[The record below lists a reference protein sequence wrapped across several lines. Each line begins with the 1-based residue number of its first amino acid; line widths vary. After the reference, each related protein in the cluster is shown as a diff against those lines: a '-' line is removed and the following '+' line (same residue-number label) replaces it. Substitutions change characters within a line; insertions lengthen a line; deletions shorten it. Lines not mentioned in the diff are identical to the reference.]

1 MHLTP
6 KLLVVGILLGIT
18 FYSCNQ
24 NVNKSEKTL
33 DRPNIILIMADDMGY
48 SDIGCYGSEIR
59 TPVLDGLAANGLRFS
74 QFYNTARCCPTRA
87 SLLTGL
93 FPAQTGIGMMTGDN
107 GLPGYRGDLNPQCV
121 TIAEVLKTAGYATY
135 MSGKWHVTNHFEE
148 VDSLQHNWPRQRG
161 FDKFYGTII
170 GAGSF
175 WDPFRLARDN
185 AYITPENDPDYQPE
199 QYYYTDAISDNA
211 VRYINQHQQ
220 EAKKEKSNAAPPFFM
235 YVAYTA
241 AHWPLHAPEKEIAAY
256 KGQYDDGFDPIRQ
269 KRFARLKEEGLI
281 QEDWKMS
288 EAVARWD
295 TMPDQ
300 AWHAR
305 NMETYAAMI
314 TRMDQG
320 IGKIVDALR
329 ESGELDNTLIL
340 FLQDNGACAEEV
352 YWLGNMDDDEAVI
365 AQNRA
370 PMGKDEIQMRMA
382 PLKTRSGVPLTVQS
396 TTVMAGPDSSYHAYG
411 PTWANVS
418 NTPFRKFKHW
428 VHEGG
433 IATPLIVHWPAGFRA
448 RGELRHQPGQ
458 LVDIMATCV
467 DAAGA
472 TYPARH
478 KNNDITPAEGVSLL
492 PVFAQDGTL
501 KRETLFF
508 EHEGNRAI
516 RRGDWKLVSKA
527 HEKPGVYKK
536 VNQLPLEEWA
546 LFDLKKDRTEMNDLA
561 AQHPGR
567 VKELS
572 AAWHQWAAR
581 TQTIPKPQ

>member
-1 MHLTP
+1 MNIKTIFLTISVLAVFSLTFCNP
-6 KLLVVGILLGIT
+6 KVDE
-18 FYSCNQ
+18 
-24 NVNKSEKTL
+24 SESTP
-33 DRPNIILIMADDMGY
+33 PNIILIMADDMGY

-59 TPVLDGLAANGLRFS
+59 TPVLDGLAADGLRFS

-107 GLPGYRGDLNPQCV
+107 GLPGYRGDLNEQCV

-185 AYITPENDPDYQPE
+185 KYITPENDPDYQPDP
-199 QYYYTDAISDNA
+199 YYYTDAISDNA
-211 VRYINQHQQ
+211 VRYVNEHEQG
-220 EAKKEKSNAAPPFFM
+220 ANNPKAAAPFFM

-241 AHWPLHAPEKEIAAY
+241 AHWPLHAPENEIAAY
-256 KGQYDDGFDPIRQ
+256 KGQYDQGFEPIRE
-269 KRFARLKEEGLI
+269 KRMAKLKKEGLI
-281 QEDWKMS
+281 EEGWKMS

-314 TRMDQG
+314 TRMDKG

-329 ESGELDNTLIL
+329 ERGELDNTLIL
-340 FLQDNGACAEEV
+340 FLQDNGACAEIV
-352 YWLGNMDDDEAVI
+352 GWLDSKKHAKALAVGT
-365 AQNRA
+365 RV
-370 PMGKDEIQMRMA
+370 PMGRDEIQLEMA
-382 PLKTRSGVPLTVQS
+382 PVYTRSGVPVAVQR
-396 TTVMAGPDSSYHAYG
+396 TDVMAGPDSSYHSYG

-418 NTPFRKFKHW
+418 NTPFRMFKHW

-433 IATPLIVHWPAGFRA
+433 IATPLIAHWPAGFKA
-448 RGELRHQPGQ
+448 KNELRHQPAQ

-472 TYPARH
+472 TYPARL

-492 PVFAQDGTL
+492 PVFARDGSL
-501 KRETLFF
+501 KREALYF

-516 RRGDWKLVSKA
+516 RKGDWKLVSKA
-527 HEKPGVYKK
+527 HDRPGVYNK

-546 LFDLKKDRTEMNDLA
+546 LYDLGKDRTEMNDLA
-561 AQHPGR
+561 AQYPAM
-567 VKELS
+567 VKEL
-572 AAWHQWAAR
+572 AADWHQWAAR
-581 TQTIPKPQ
+581 TQTTPKPQ